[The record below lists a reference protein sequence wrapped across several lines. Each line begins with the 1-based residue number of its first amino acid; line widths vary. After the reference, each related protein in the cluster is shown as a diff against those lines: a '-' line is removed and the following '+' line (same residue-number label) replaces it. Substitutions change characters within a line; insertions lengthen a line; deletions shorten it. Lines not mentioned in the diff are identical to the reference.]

1 MKNETRYMKEE
12 DKKDNEQM
20 EISQNEK
27 EEEEK

>member
-12 DKKDNEQM
+12 DEKDNEQM